1 MSREPVGTCC
11 IVLHSHLPWV
21 LHHGAWPVGEEW
33 LHQAWASSYLP
44 VIELLERLALDGR
57 TELLTLGITPIL
69 AAQLDDAYALHEF
82 HTWLGFWQSRAEG
95 LAASPG
101 EAGEAGR
108 REYANASRAVM
119 TFEQRWRSGAS
130 PVLRPLVDS
139 GVVELLGGPATHP
152 FMPLLDDR
160 IARFALATGLDDA
173 SQRLG
178 HRLRGLWLPECGYR
192 PGLEDLL
199 GNEGVGHLLLDGPT
213 LLGVQASTADAW
225 TLGESDVVAF
235 GRDLEVTY
243 RVWSPRR
250 GYPGGPWYRDFH
262 SFDHDSGI
270 RRSRVTSARTPP
282 EEKAPYD
289 PDRASMAVASDVE
302 DFVSTVHKRLTD
314 IKSAREGR
322 PGLVVVGYDTE
333 LFGHWWHE
341 GPAFL
346 EGILRALPEA
356 GVRVTTLGGAIR
368 SGHVTG
374 HVDPGPGS
382 WGTGKDWQIW
392 DGEAVTDVKERNA
405 ATQARL
411 VKVVE
416 SHCTVEA
423 GRSDVSGRRL
433 DLDQLAR
440 EALLALSSDWA
451 FMVSHDSAAEYA
463 RSRSAGHAAAFDRLA
478 SAVEKRP
485 SIALDVA
492 AELRAIDGPFAHVDA
507 RLL

>member
-11 IVLHSHLPWV
+11 VVLHSHLPWL

-44 VIELLERLALDGR
+44 MLDLLERLAAEGR
-57 TELLTLGITPIL
+57 TEVLTMGITPIL
-69 AAQLDDAYALHEF
+69 AAQLDDPYALREF
-82 HTWLGFWQSRAEG
+82 HTWLGFWQSRAEE
-95 LAASPG
+95 LAAAPG
-101 EAGEAGR
+101 ESGAAGR
-108 REYANASRAVM
+108 REYVDASLAVT

-130 PVLRPLVDS
+130 ALLRPLVDS

-152 FMPLLDDR
+152 FLPLLDDR
-160 IARFALATGLDDA
+160 VARFALATGRDDA
-173 SQRLG
+173 TRRLG
-178 HRLRGLWLPECGYR
+178 RRLRGAWLPECGYR

-199 GNEGVGHLLLDGPT
+199 ADEGVGHVLLDGPT
-213 LLGVQASTADAW
+213 LLGAQASTADAW
-225 TLGESDVVAF
+225 TLGGSDVVAF
-235 GRDLEVTY
+235 GRDLDVTY

-262 SFDHDSGI
+262 TFDHDSGI
-270 RRSRVTSARTPP
+270 RRSRVTSARTRP
-282 EEKAPYD
+282 EDKAPYD
-289 PDRASMAVASDVE
+289 PDRASLAVANDVE
-302 DFVSTVHKRLTD
+302 DFVSTVRQRLSD
-314 IKSAREGR
+314 IQATRDGR

-346 EGILRALPEA
+346 EGVLRTLPEA
-356 GVRVTTLGGAIR
+356 GVQVTTLDGAIR
-368 SGHVTG
+368 SGHVVG
-374 HVDPGPGS
+374 HAEPNRGS
-382 WGTGKDWQIW
+382 WGSGKDWRIW
-392 DGEAVTDVKERNA
+392 DGEAVSELKQHNA

-416 SHCTVEA
+416 GQFLDDTVVSA
-423 GRSDVSGRRL
+423 RRS

-451 FMVSHDSAAEYA
+451 FMVSHNSAAEYA
-463 RSRSAGHAAAFDRLA
+463 RSRAAGHTAAFERLAAAI
-478 SAVEKRP
+478 EKRP
-485 SIALDVA
+485 SIASEVA
-492 AELRAIDGPFAHVDA
+492 RELRAVDGPFADLDA